1 MKREVRYKYM
11 PKEKRK
17 ETKEKFKNTEYGK
30 SKLGSLRRLTFEG
43 VLCIV
48 VGALFLVYAFGFSKQ
63 PYDYAMGGVL
73 LVSGIGFTFG
83 QRIIR
88 YREYDKFIAETAKS
102 KKRK

>member
-17 ETKEKFKNTEYGK
+17 ETREAFKNTEYGK
-30 SKLGSLRRLTFEG
+30 SKIGSLRRLTFEG

-48 VGALFLVYAFGFSKQ
+48 VGALYLVYAIGFSKQ
-63 PYDYAMGGVL
+63 PYDYAMGAVL
-73 LVSGIGFTFG
+73 VLSGLGFTFG